1 MTSRADVGRP
11 SLSDSRTKRQ
21 KLVDMA
27 ERGTPA
33 EQDVARR
40 KLARMGP
47 EAVRDLSRPPSQAT
61 MQTVFNRS
69 APFGE
74 VKKVRVNGEDLMFTH
89 VDPGPFDE

>member
-1 MTSRADVGRP
+1 VPDT
-11 SLSDSRTKRQ
+11 RTKRQ

-40 KLARMGP
+40 KLSAMGP

-61 MQTVFNRS
+61 MRTVFGFS
-69 APFGE
+69 DPFGE
-74 VKKVRVNGEDLMFTH
+74 VKKVRVNGEDLTFS
-89 VDPGPFDE
+89 VPGPFDE